1 MTVLS
6 AARTLAGSLCWEEV
20 RDDEGGHQTQQAA
33 PAEVV
38 REGVLRDERLDGRAE
53 QHAEEHPQPQLP
65 HCSSAKRTPAR
76 SFVFSETLNPALT
89 CVRVTDAA
97 GRPVTADTGHLAPG
111 RARCSRTRRT

>member
-1 MTVLS
+1 MKVSTAVPS
-6 AARTLAGSLCWEEV
+6 STPRSIHSPSSRT
-20 RDDEGGHQTQQAA
+20 
-33 PAEVV
+33 
-38 REGVLRDERLDGRAE
+38 
-53 QHAEEHPQPQLP
+53 
-65 HCSSAKRTPAR
+65 CSSAKRTPAR